1 MFCGRQLN
9 AKINHIPERSLRLV
23 CDDYDYSFNEL
34 LKKNNSVSIHHR
46 NVQLVAIEMYKILNN
61 LCPPF
66 MKESYEKST

>member
-1 MFCGRQLN
+1 MFCGRRLN
-9 AKINHIPERSLRLV
+9 AKISHIHERSLRFV
-23 CDDYDYSFNEL
+23 YDDYSSSFIEL